1 MKAQLLS
8 LCAVAQLL
16 LLGHA
21 TGQTQGGPVTGEPSV
36 QGNWV
41 EFERVVKGRF
51 GSEQP
56 IDLQC
61 QSAFDS
67 ANPVSMLAE
76 LSLRRGFNRIL
87 ERLPLG
93 NSAQAAAQQRRQED
107 EWLRNTARHK
117 VWMPV
122 PAESFIGSQLHES
135 LAGQGSLIAEDQLG
149 PRDAGRLA
157 HIRDLASKMID
168 ALPKDQPYQFRIFA
182 TNERA
187 ASFSA
192 HMGGHLYVSEGLLR
206 DRSLDDADL
215 VLRIAHEISH
225 VTKRHV
231 LRDFQTKLVD
241 AYTLGNQTDR
251 DLRNFTDP
259 MAAFKLVSQRL
270 SLAKQLARTFDHH
283 NEIEAD
289 SCAVWLA
296 GQVISPEAIS
306 GAIDRF
312 VSYQSALGGR
322 PFAGS
327 IHPHSE
333 LRAQVMRMQLA
344 HVRNGRRSSVPDEV
358 ARRQR
363 KNEWPASP
371 ILPE

>member
-1 MKAQLLS
+1 MKTRLFLLN
-8 LCAVAQLL
+8 AVAQLL
-16 LLGHA
+16 VFSHA
-21 TGQTQGGPVTGEPSV
+21 AGQTPSGPSTAEASAQV
-36 QGNWV
+36 NWV

-76 LSLRRGFNRIL
+76 LTLRRGFNRIL
-87 ERLPLG
+87 ERLPQG
-93 NSAQAAAQQRRQED
+93 NNAQAAAQQRRQED
-107 EWLRNTARHK
+107 EWLRNTARYK

-122 PAESFIGSQLHES
+122 PAESLIGSQLHES
-135 LAGQGSLIAEDQLG
+135 LARQGGVIAEDQLG

-157 HIRDLASKMID
+157 YIRDLASKMID
-168 ALPKDQPYQFRIFA
+168 ALPKDQPYQFRFFA

-270 SLAKQLARTFDHH
+270 SLAKQLALTFDHH
-283 NEIEAD
+283 NEMEAD

-296 GQVISPEAIS
+296 GQVLPHDAIA

-312 VSYQSALGGR
+312 VTYQSALGGR

-327 IHPHSE
+327 VHPQSE
-333 LRAQVMRMQLA
+333 LRAQVMKMQLA
-344 HVRNGRRSSVPDEV
+344 HLRHGRRNSAPDEV
-358 ARRQR
+358 AKRQR
-363 KNEWPASP
+363 KTEGPATP
-371 ILPE
+371 MAPE